1 MSLFIS
7 SLNSGSNGN
16 CYYIGN
22 DKEAV
27 LVDAGLSCRETE
39 KRMVRSGLSMQMVKA
54 IFVSHEHSDH
64 IRGIANLA
72 KKYQL
77 PIYITSKTLHHSRLS
92 IADHLI
98 KCFTGHQNFQVGDLT
113 VSSFP
118 KYHDAVEPHSF
129 MISYNAIHVGVFTD
143 IGDVCE
149 NVIGHFRQCHAAF
162 LESNYDDELLENG
175 TYPYFLKNRIRGGM
189 GHLSNEQALSLFKM
203 HRSPDMSHLLLSHL
217 SKNNN
222 NAAMAQR
229 LFQEQA
235 INVKVVVASREVETP
250 VFRIGGVSEI
260 LATERSRVQQ
270 L

>member
-22 DKEAV
+22 DREAV

-39 KRMVRSGLSMQMVKA
+39 KRMARSGLSMEVVKA

-72 KKYQL
+72 RKYQL
-77 PIYITSKTLHHSRLS
+77 PIYITNKTLLNSRLS
-92 IADHLI
+92 IAEHLV
-98 KCFTGHQNFQVGDLT
+98 KSFAGFQTFQIGNLT
-113 VSSFP
+113 VSTFP
-118 KYHDAVEPHSF
+118 KFHDAIEPHSF
-129 MISYNAIHVGVFTD
+129 MVSYNDINVGIFTD
-143 IGDVCE
+143 IGGVCE
-149 NVIGHFRQCHAAF
+149 NVINHFKQCHAAF
-162 LESNYDDELLENG
+162 LESNYDDELLDSG

-189 GHLSNEQALSLFKM
+189 GHLSNEQALGLFKV
-203 HRSPDMSHLLLSHL
+203 HRSPQMSHLLLSHL

-222 NAAMAQR
+222 NALMAQR

-235 INVKVVVASREVETP
+235 TNVKVVIASREIETP
-250 VFRIGGVSEI
+250 VFEIGAVSELLSI
-260 LATERSRVQQ
+260 EQSRVPQ

>member
-22 DKEAV
+22 DREAV

-39 KRMVRSGLSMQMVKA
+39 KRMARSGLSMEVVKA

-72 KKYQL
+72 RKYQL
-77 PIYITSKTLHHSRLS
+77 PIYITNKTLLNSRLS
-92 IADHLI
+92 IAEHLV
-98 KCFTGHQNFQVGDLT
+98 KSFAGFQTFQIGNLT
-113 VSSFP
+113 VSTFP
-118 KYHDAVEPHSF
+118 KFHDAIEPHSF
-129 MISYNAIHVGVFTD
+129 MVSYNDINVGIFTD
-143 IGDVCE
+143 IGGVCE
-149 NVIGHFRQCHAAF
+149 NVINHFKQCHAAF
-162 LESNYDDELLENG
+162 LESNYDDELLDSG

-189 GHLSNEQALSLFKM
+189 GHLSNEQALGLFKV
-203 HRSPDMSHLLLSHL
+203 HRSPQMSHLLLSHL

-222 NAAMAQR
+222 NALMAQR

-235 INVKVVVASREVETP
+235 TNVKVVIASREIETP
-250 VFRIGGVSEI
+250 VFEIGAVRELLSIEQ
-260 LATERSRVQQ
+260 SRVPQ

>member
-39 KRMVRSGLSMQMVKA
+39 KRMVRSGLSMQTVKA

-72 KKYQL
+72 RKYQL
-77 PIYITSKTLHHSRLS
+77 PIYITTKTLQNSRLS
-92 IADHLI
+92 IADHLV
-98 KCFTGHQNFQVGDLT
+98 KSFSGYQDFQVGDLT
-113 VSSFP
+113 VSTFP
-118 KYHDAVEPHSF
+118 KFHDAVEPHSF
-129 MISYNAIHVGVFTD
+129 MVSYNAINVGVFTD

-149 NVIGHFRQCHAAF
+149 NLISHFKQCHAAF

-175 TYPYFLKNRIRGGM
+175 TYPFFLKNRIRGGM
-189 GHLSNEQALSLFKM
+189 GHLSNEQALNLFKG
-203 HRSPDMSHLLLSHL
+203 HRSPHMSYLLLSHL

-222 NAAMAQR
+222 NAVMAQR
-229 LFQEQA
+229 LFQDQA
-235 INVKVVVASREVETP
+235 TNVKVVIASREVETP
-250 VFRIGGVSEI
+250 VFKIVAENEI
-260 LATERSRVQQ
+260 VFTEQSRVPQ

>member
-22 DKEAV
+22 DREAV

-39 KRMVRSGLSMQMVKA
+39 KRMARSGLSMEVVKA

-72 KKYQL
+72 RKYQL
-77 PIYITSKTLHHSRLS
+77 PIYITNKTLLNSRLS
-92 IADHLI
+92 IAEHLV
-98 KCFTGHQNFQVGDLT
+98 KSFAGFQTFQIGNLT
-113 VSSFP
+113 VSTFP
-118 KYHDAVEPHSF
+118 KFHDAIEPHSF
-129 MISYNAIHVGVFTD
+129 MVSYNDINVGIFTD
-143 IGDVCE
+143 IGGVCE
-149 NVIGHFRQCHAAF
+149 NVISHFKQCHAAF
-162 LESNYDDELLENG
+162 LESNYDDELLDSG

-189 GHLSNEQALSLFKM
+189 GHLSNEQALGLFKV
-203 HRSPDMSHLLLSHL
+203 HRSPQMSHLLLSHL

-222 NAAMAQR
+222 NALMAQR

-235 INVKVVVASREVETP
+235 TNVKVVIASREIETP
-250 VFRIGGVSEI
+250 VFEIGAVRELLSIEQ
-260 LATERSRVQQ
+260 SRVPQ